1 MADPK
6 ATLTFKLDTPPNQ
19 RWSGALPIEVR
30 DVEKLVLRA
39 RGVSDDTLEVPPGR
53 YYVTALLPDGDQF
66 TVDGVVVVNPGES
79 KQLNIPLSGVAFPST
94 LQTTD
99 TLADKLWEISRPVA
113 QIFYRQS
120 FAIVRGNWLAEKFP
134 GTVSQVPLKREP
146 TTRSNLDIPFS
157 REAVWIEI
165 ERSKRYNY
173 FSVPVDEGGSTT
185 VKWSLDLDTD
195 KLTLKLDFHDGE
207 LNSLLDFVEK
217 SKANE
222 ARSIS
227 RTLVTRPDY
236 YATKKQSPLRAALG
250 AYVLIRANQLEGLD
264 EWTSNLVA
272 SHSWLPDALAVRVEY
287 LARSGRH
294 LEALKLLLE
303 IPKSGTPLF
312 RSGIAYLAERAKTY
326 ASLGAEGKS
335 SLQASTADTAR
346 LGKISEVFNDLA
358 MALDMTLSTSALRH
372 VPALK
377 PE

>member
-30 DVEKLVLRA
+30 DEKLILRA
-39 RGVSDDTLEVPPGR
+39 RGVSDDSLEVPPGR
-53 YYVTALLPDGDQF
+53 YYVTALLPNGDQS
-66 TVDGVVVVNPGES
+66 TVDGVIVEAGEN
-79 KQLNIPLSGVAFPST
+79 KQLNIPLSDVVFPAT

-99 TLADKLWEISRPVA
+99 TLSDSLWEISRPVT
-113 QIFYRQS
+113 QYFFRQS
-120 FAIVRGNWLAEKFP
+120 FAILRGNWLAEKFP

-157 REAVWIEI
+157 REVVWIEI

-173 FSVPVDEGGSTT
+173 FAVPVDEAGSTT
-185 VKWSLDLDTD
+185 AEWSLDLKTD
-195 KLTLKLDFHDGE
+195 KLTVNLDFHDGE

-236 YATKKQSPLRAALG
+236 YATKKQSPLRATLG
-250 AYVLIRANQLEGLD
+250 AYVLIRANQLDGLD

-272 SHSWLPDALAVRVEY
+272 SHAWLPDALAVRVEY

-294 LEALKLLLE
+294 PEALKLLLE

-312 RSGIAYLAERAKTY
+312 RSGISYLADRAKTY

-335 SLQASTADTAR
+335 GLQASAADMAR
-346 LGKISEVFNDLA
+346 LEKISQVFNDLA
-358 MALDMTLSTSALRH
+358 MALDMSLSTSALRQ

>member
-30 DVEKLVLRA
+30 DEKLILRA
-39 RGVSDDTLEVPPGR
+39 RGVSDDSLEVPPGR
-53 YYVTALLPDGDQF
+53 YYVTALLPNGDQS
-66 TVDGVVVVNPGES
+66 TVDGVIVEAGEN
-79 KQLNIPLSGVAFPST
+79 KQLNIPLSDVVFPAT

-99 TLADKLWEISRPVA
+99 TLSDSLWEISRPVT
-113 QIFYRQS
+113 QYFFRQS
-120 FAIVRGNWLAEKFP
+120 FAILRGNWLAEKFP

-157 REAVWIEI
+157 REVVWIEI

-173 FSVPVDEGGSTT
+173 FAVPVDEAGSTT
-185 VKWSLDLDTD
+185 AEWSLDLKTD
-195 KLTLKLDFHDGE
+195 KLTVNLDFHDGE

-236 YATKKQSPLRAALG
+236 YATKKQSPLRATLG
-250 AYVLIRANQLEGLD
+250 AYVLIRANQLDGLD

-294 LEALKLLLE
+294 PEALKLLLE

-312 RSGIAYLAERAKTY
+312 RSGISYLADRAKTY

-335 SLQASTADTAR
+335 GLQASAADMAR
-346 LGKISEVFNDLA
+346 LEKISQVFNDLA
-358 MALDMTLSTSALRH
+358 TALDMSLSTSALRQ

>member
-19 RWSGALPIEVR
+19 RWSGALPIEIR
-30 DVEKLVLRA
+30 DEKLILRA
-39 RGVSDDTLEVPPGR
+39 RGVSDDSLEVPPGR
-53 YYVTALLPDGDQF
+53 YYVTALLPNGDQS
-66 TVDGVVVVNPGES
+66 TVDGVIVEAGEN
-79 KQLNIPLSGVAFPST
+79 KQLNIPLSDVVFPAT

-99 TLADKLWEISRPVA
+99 TLSDSLWEISRPVT
-113 QIFYRQS
+113 QYFFRQS
-120 FAIVRGNWLAEKFP
+120 FAILRGNWLAEKFP

-157 REAVWIEI
+157 REVVWIEI

-173 FSVPVDEGGSTT
+173 FAVPVDEAGSTT
-185 VKWSLDLDTD
+185 AEWSLDLKTD
-195 KLTLKLDFHDGE
+195 KLTVNLDFHDGE

-236 YATKKQSPLRAALG
+236 YATKKQSPLRATLG
-250 AYVLIRANQLEGLD
+250 AYVLIRANQLDGLD

-272 SHSWLPDALAVRVEY
+272 SHSWLPDTLAVRVEY

-294 LEALKLLLE
+294 PEALKLLLE

-312 RSGIAYLAERAKTY
+312 RSGISYLADRAKTY

-335 SLQASTADTAR
+335 GLQASAADMAR
-346 LGKISEVFNDLA
+346 LEKISQVFNDLA
-358 MALDMTLSTSALRH
+358 TALDMSLSTSALRQ

>member
-30 DVEKLVLRA
+30 DEKLILRA
-39 RGVSDDTLEVPPGR
+39 RGVSDDSLEVPPGR
-53 YYVTALLPDGDQF
+53 YYVTALLPNGDQS
-66 TVDGVVVVNPGES
+66 TVDGVIVEAGEN
-79 KQLNIPLSGVAFPST
+79 KQLNIPLSDVVFPAT

-99 TLADKLWEISRPVA
+99 TLSDSLWEISRPVT
-113 QIFYRQS
+113 QYFFRQS
-120 FAIVRGNWLAEKFP
+120 FAILRGNWLAGKFP

-157 REAVWIEI
+157 REVVWIEI

-173 FSVPVDEGGSTT
+173 FAVPVDEAGSTT
-185 VKWSLDLDTD
+185 AEWSLDLKTD
-195 KLTLKLDFHDGE
+195 KLTVNLDFHDGE

-236 YATKKQSPLRAALG
+236 YATKKQSPLRATLG
-250 AYVLIRANQLEGLD
+250 AYVLIRANQLDGLD

-294 LEALKLLLE
+294 PEALKLLLE

-312 RSGIAYLAERAKTY
+312 RSGISYLADRAKTY

-335 SLQASTADTAR
+335 GLQASAADMAR
-346 LGKISEVFNDLA
+346 LEKISQVFNDLA
-358 MALDMTLSTSALRH
+358 TALDMSLSTSALRQ

>member
-30 DVEKLVLRA
+30 DEKLILRA
-39 RGVSDDTLEVPPGR
+39 RGVSDDSLEVPPGR
-53 YYVTALLPDGDQF
+53 YYVTALLPNGDQS
-66 TVDGVVVVNPGES
+66 TVDGVIVEAGEN
-79 KQLNIPLSGVAFPST
+79 KQLNIPLSDVVFPAT

-99 TLADKLWEISRPVA
+99 TLSDSLWEISRPVT
-113 QIFYRQS
+113 QYFFRQS
-120 FAIVRGNWLAEKFP
+120 FAILRGNWLAEKFP
-134 GTVSQVPLKREP
+134 GTGSQVPLKREP

-157 REAVWIEI
+157 REVVWIEI

-173 FSVPVDEGGSTT
+173 FAVPVDEAGSTT
-185 VKWSLDLDTD
+185 AEWSLDLKTD
-195 KLTLKLDFHDGE
+195 KLTVNLDFHDGE

-236 YATKKQSPLRAALG
+236 YATKKQSPLRATLG
-250 AYVLIRANQLEGLD
+250 AYVLIRANQLDGLD

-272 SHSWLPDALAVRVEY
+272 SHAWLPDALAVRVEY

-294 LEALKLLLE
+294 PEALKLLLE

-312 RSGIAYLAERAKTY
+312 RSGISYLADRAKTY

-335 SLQASTADTAR
+335 GLQASAADMAR
-346 LGKISEVFNDLA
+346 LEKISQVFNDLA
-358 MALDMTLSTSALRH
+358 MALDMSLSTSALRQ

>member
-19 RWSGALPIEVR
+19 RWSGALPIEIR
-30 DVEKLVLRA
+30 DEKLILRA
-39 RGVSDDTLEVPPGR
+39 RGVSDDSLEVPPGR
-53 YYVTALLPDGDQF
+53 YYVTALLPNGDQS
-66 TVDGVVVVNPGES
+66 TVDGVIVEAGEN
-79 KQLNIPLSGVAFPST
+79 KQLNIPLSDVVFPAT

-99 TLADKLWEISRPVA
+99 TLSDSLWEISRPVT
-113 QIFYRQS
+113 QYFFRQS
-120 FAIVRGNWLAEKFP
+120 FAILRGNWLAGKFP

-185 VKWSLDLDTD
+185 AKWSLDLKTD
-195 KLTLKLDFHDGE
+195 KLTLNLDFHDGE

-250 AYVLIRANQLEGLD
+250 AYVLIRANQLDGLD
-264 EWTSNLVA
+264 EWTSNLVT
-272 SHSWLPDALAVRVEY
+272 SHSWLPDAFAIRVEY

-294 LEALKLLLE
+294 PEALKLLLE

-312 RSGIAYLAERAKTY
+312 RSGISYLADRAKTY

-335 SLQASTADTAR
+335 GLQASAADMAR
-346 LGKISEVFNDLA
+346 LEKISQVFNDLA
-358 MALDMTLSTSALRH
+358 TALDMSLSTSALRQ

>member
-30 DVEKLVLRA
+30 DEKLILRA
-39 RGVSDDTLEVPPGR
+39 RGVSDDSLEVPPGR
-53 YYVTALLPDGDQF
+53 YYVTALLPNGDQS
-66 TVDGVVVVNPGES
+66 TVDGVIVEAGEN
-79 KQLNIPLSGVAFPST
+79 KQLNIPLSDVVFPAT

-99 TLADKLWEISRPVA
+99 TLSDSLWEISRPVT
-113 QIFYRQS
+113 QYFFRQS
-120 FAIVRGNWLAEKFP
+120 FAILRGNWLAGKFP

-157 REAVWIEI
+157 REVVWIEI

-173 FSVPVDEGGSTT
+173 FAVPVDEGGSTT
-185 VKWSLDLDTD
+185 AEWSLDLKTD
-195 KLTLKLDFHDGE
+195 KLTVNLDFHDGE

-236 YATKKQSPLRAALG
+236 YATKKQSPLRATLG
-250 AYVLIRANQLEGLD
+250 AYVLIRANQLDGLD

-272 SHSWLPDALAVRVEY
+272 SHSWLPDTLAVRVEY

-294 LEALKLLLE
+294 PEALKLLLE

-312 RSGIAYLAERAKTY
+312 RSGISYLADRAKTY

-335 SLQASTADTAR
+335 GLRASAADMAR
-346 LGKISEVFNDLA
+346 LEKISQVFNDLA
-358 MALDMTLSTSALRH
+358 TALDMSLSTSALRQ

>member
-30 DVEKLVLRA
+30 DEKLILRA
-39 RGVSDDTLEVPPGR
+39 RGVSDDSLEVPPGR
-53 YYVTALLPDGDQF
+53 YYVTALLPNGDQS
-66 TVDGVVVVNPGES
+66 TVDGVIVEAGEN
-79 KQLNIPLSGVAFPST
+79 KQLNIPLSDVVFPAT

-99 TLADKLWEISRPVA
+99 TLSDSLWEISRPVT
-113 QIFYRQS
+113 QYFFRQS
-120 FAIVRGNWLAEKFP
+120 FAILRGNWLAGKFP

-185 VKWSLDLDTD
+185 AKWSLDLKTD
-195 KLTLKLDFHDGE
+195 KLTLNLDFHDGE

-250 AYVLIRANQLEGLD
+250 AYVLIRANQLDGLD
-264 EWTSNLVA
+264 EWTSNLVT
-272 SHSWLPDALAVRVEY
+272 SHSWLPDAFAIRVEY

-294 LEALKLLLE
+294 PEALKLLLDV
-303 IPKSGTPLF
+303 PKSGAPLF
-312 RSGIAYLAERAKTY
+312 RSGIAYLADRTKTY

-335 SLQASTADTAR
+335 SLQASAADMAR
-346 LGKISEVFNDLA
+346 LGTISQVFNDLA
-358 MALDMTLSTSALRH
+358 MALDMTLWTSALRP
-372 VPALK
+372 VSALK

>member
-19 RWSGALPIEVR
+19 RWSGALPIEIR
-30 DVEKLVLRA
+30 DEKLILRA
-39 RGVSDDTLEVPPGR
+39 RGVSDDSLEVPPGR
-53 YYVTALLPDGDQF
+53 YYVTALLPNGDQS
-66 TVDGVVVVNPGES
+66 TVDGVIVEAGEN
-79 KQLNIPLSGVAFPST
+79 KQLNIPLSDVVFPAT

-99 TLADKLWEISRPVA
+99 TLSDSLWEISRPVT
-113 QIFYRQS
+113 QYFFRQS
-120 FAIVRGNWLAEKFP
+120 FAILRGNWLAGKFP

-157 REAVWIEI
+157 REVVWIEI

-173 FSVPVDEGGSTT
+173 FAVPVDEAGSTT
-185 VKWSLDLDTD
+185 AEWSLDLKTD
-195 KLTLKLDFHDGE
+195 KLTVNLDFHDGE

-236 YATKKQSPLRAALG
+236 YATKKQSPLRATLG
-250 AYVLIRANQLEGLD
+250 AYVLIRANQLDGLD

-272 SHSWLPDALAVRVEY
+272 SHSWLPDTLAVRVEY

-294 LEALKLLLE
+294 PEALKLLLE

-312 RSGIAYLAERAKTY
+312 RSGISYLADRAKTY

-335 SLQASTADTAR
+335 GLQASAADMAR
-346 LGKISEVFNDLA
+346 LEKISQVFNDLA
-358 MALDMTLSTSALRH
+358 TALDMSLSTSALRQ

>member
-30 DVEKLVLRA
+30 DEKLILRA
-39 RGVSDDTLEVPPGR
+39 RGVSDDSLEVPPGR
-53 YYVTALLPDGDQF
+53 YYVTALLPNGDQS
-66 TVDGVVVVNPGES
+66 TVDGVIVEAGEN
-79 KQLNIPLSGVAFPST
+79 KQLNIPLSDVVFPAT

-99 TLADKLWEISRPVA
+99 TLSDSLWEISRPVT
-113 QIFYRQS
+113 QYFFRQS
-120 FAIVRGNWLAEKFP
+120 FAILRGNWLAEKFP

-157 REAVWIEI
+157 REVVWIEI

-173 FSVPVDEGGSTT
+173 FAVPVDEAGSTT
-185 VKWSLDLDTD
+185 AEWSLDLKTD
-195 KLTLKLDFHDGE
+195 KLTVNLDFHDGE

-236 YATKKQSPLRAALG
+236 YATKKQSPLLATLG
-250 AYVLIRANQLEGLD
+250 AYVLIRANQLDGLD

-272 SHSWLPDALAVRVEY
+272 SHSWLPDAFAIRVEY
-287 LARSGRH
+287 LARS
-294 LEALKLLLE
+294 
-303 IPKSGTPLF
+303 
-312 RSGIAYLAERAKTY
+312 
-326 ASLGAEGKS
+326 
-335 SLQASTADTAR
+335 
-346 LGKISEVFNDLA
+346 
-358 MALDMTLSTSALRH
+358 
-372 VPALK
+372 
-377 PE
+377 

>member
-30 DVEKLVLRA
+30 DEKLFLRA

-66 TVDGVVVVNPGES
+66 TVDGLVVVNPGEN
-79 KQLNIPLSGVAFPST
+79 KQVNIPLSDVTFPRT
-94 LQTTD
+94 LETTD
-99 TLADKLWEISRPVA
+99 TLADLFWKISHPVT
-113 QIFYRQS
+113 QYFFRQS
-120 FAIVRGNWLAEKFP
+120 FAILRGNWLAEKFP

-165 ERSKRYNY
+165 DRSKRYNY

-185 VKWSLDLDTD
+185 VKWSLDLDTE
-195 KLTLKLDFHDGE
+195 KLTLDLDFHDGE

-250 AYVLIRANQLEGLD
+250 AYVLIRANQLDGLD
-264 EWTSNLVA
+264 EWTSNLLA
-272 SHSWLPDALAVRVEY
+272 SHSWLPDALAIRVEY

-294 LEALKLLLE
+294 PEALKLLLDV
-303 IPKSGTPLF
+303 PKSGAPLF
-312 RSGIAYLAERAKTY
+312 RSGIAYLADRAKTY
-326 ASLGAEGKS
+326 ASLAPEGKS
-335 SLQASTADTAR
+335 SLQVSAADMAR
-346 LGKISEVFNDLA
+346 LEKISQVFNDLA
-358 MALDMTLSTSALRH
+358 MALDMTLSTSALRP
-372 VPALK
+372 VSALK
-377 PE
+377 PG

>member
-30 DVEKLVLRA
+30 DEKLILRA
-39 RGVSDDTLEVPPGR
+39 RGVSDDSLEVPPGR
-53 YYVTALLPDGDQF
+53 YYVTALLPNGDQS
-66 TVDGVVVVNPGES
+66 TVDGVIVEAGEN
-79 KQLNIPLSGVAFPST
+79 KQLNIPLSDVVFPAT

-99 TLADKLWEISRPVA
+99 TLSDSLWEISRPVT
-113 QIFYRQS
+113 QYFFRQS
-120 FAIVRGNWLAEKFP
+120 FAILRGNWLAEKFP

-157 REAVWIEI
+157 REVVWIEI

-173 FSVPVDEGGSTT
+173 FAVPVDEAGSTT
-185 VKWSLDLDTD
+185 AEWSLDLKTD
-195 KLTLKLDFHDGE
+195 KLTVNLDFHDGE

-236 YATKKQSPLRAALG
+236 YATKKQSPLRATLG
-250 AYVLIRANQLEGLD
+250 AYVLIRANQLDGLD

-294 LEALKLLLE
+294 PEALKLLLE

-312 RSGIAYLAERAKTY
+312 RSGISYLADRAKTY

-335 SLQASTADTAR
+335 GLQASAADMAR
-346 LGKISEVFNDLA
+346 LEKISQVFNDLA
-358 MALDMTLSTSALRH
+358 MALDMSLSTSALRQ

>member
-30 DVEKLVLRA
+30 DEKLILRA
-39 RGVSDDTLEVPPGR
+39 RGVSDDSLEVPPGR
-53 YYVTALLPDGDQF
+53 YYVTALLPNGDQS
-66 TVDGVVVVNPGES
+66 TVDGVIVEAGEN
-79 KQLNIPLSGVAFPST
+79 KQLNIPLSDVVFPAT

-99 TLADKLWEISRPVA
+99 TLSDSLWEISRPVT
-113 QIFYRQS
+113 QYFFRQS
-120 FAIVRGNWLAEKFP
+120 FAILRGNWLAGKFP

-157 REAVWIEI
+157 REVVWIEI

-173 FSVPVDEGGSTT
+173 FAVPVDEAGSTT
-185 VKWSLDLDTD
+185 AEWSLDLKTD
-195 KLTLKLDFHDGE
+195 KLTVNLDFHDGE

-236 YATKKQSPLRAALG
+236 YATKKQSPLRATLG
-250 AYVLIRANQLEGLD
+250 AYVLIRANQLDGLD

-272 SHSWLPDALAVRVEY
+272 SHAWLPDALAVRVEY

-294 LEALKLLLE
+294 PEALKLLLE

-312 RSGIAYLAERAKTY
+312 RSGISYLADRAKTY

-335 SLQASTADTAR
+335 GLRASAADMAR
-346 LGKISEVFNDLA
+346 LEKISQVFNDLA
-358 MALDMTLSTSALRH
+358 TALDMSLSTSALRQ

>member
-19 RWSGALPIEVR
+19 RWSGALPIEIR
-30 DVEKLVLRA
+30 DEKLILRA
-39 RGVSDDTLEVPPGR
+39 RGVSDDSLEVPPGR
-53 YYVTALLPDGDQF
+53 YYVTALLPNGDQS
-66 TVDGVVVVNPGES
+66 TVDGVIVEAGEN
-79 KQLNIPLSGVAFPST
+79 KQLNIPLSDVVFPAT

-99 TLADKLWEISRPVA
+99 TLSDSLWEISRPVT
-113 QIFYRQS
+113 QYFFRQS
-120 FAIVRGNWLAEKFP
+120 FAILRGNWLAEKFP

-157 REAVWIEI
+157 REVVWIEI

-173 FSVPVDEGGSTT
+173 FAVPVDEAGSTT
-185 VKWSLDLDTD
+185 AEWSLDLKTD
-195 KLTLKLDFHDGE
+195 KLTVNLDFHDGE

-236 YATKKQSPLRAALG
+236 YATKKQSPLRATLG
-250 AYVLIRANQLEGLD
+250 AYVLIRANQLDGLD

-294 LEALKLLLE
+294 PEALKLLLE

-312 RSGIAYLAERAKTY
+312 RSGISYLADRAKTY

-335 SLQASTADTAR
+335 GLQASAADMAR
-346 LGKISEVFNDLA
+346 LEKISQVFNDLA
-358 MALDMTLSTSALRH
+358 TALDMSLSTSALRQ

>member
-30 DVEKLVLRA
+30 DEKLVLRA
-39 RGVSDDTLEVPPGR
+39 RGVSDDSLEVPPGR
-53 YYVTALLPDGDQF
+53 YYVTALLPNGDQS
-66 TVDGVVVVNPGES
+66 TVDGVVVEAGEN
-79 KQLNIPLSGVAFPST
+79 KQLDIVLSDIAFPPT

-99 TLADKLWEISRPVA
+99 TLSDSLWKISRPVT
-113 QIFYRQS
+113 QYFFRQS
-120 FAIVRGNWLAEKFP
+120 FAILRGNWLADEIP
-134 GTVSQVPLKREP
+134 GTGSHVPVKREP

-165 ERSKRYNY
+165 ERSNQYNY
-173 FSVPVDEGGSTT
+173 FAVPVDEGASTT
-185 VKWSLDLDTD
+185 VEWSLDLKTD
-195 KLTLKLDFHDGE
+195 KLTLNFDFHDGE
-207 LNSLLDFVEK
+207 LNSLLDFADN

-236 YATKKQSPLRAALG
+236 YATKKQSPLRATLG
-250 AYVLIRANQLEGLD
+250 AYVLIRANQLDGLD
-264 EWTSNLVA
+264 EWTGNLVA

-294 LEALKLLLE
+294 PEALKLLLE
-303 IPKSGTPLF
+303 IPKSGAPLF
-312 RSGIAYLAERAKTY
+312 RSGIGYLADRAKTY

-335 SLQASTADTAR
+335 SLQASTADMAR
-346 LGKISEVFNDLA
+346 LDRISQVFNDLA
-358 MALDMTLSTSALRH
+358 MALDMTLSTSTLRH

-377 PE
+377 SE

>member
-30 DVEKLVLRA
+30 DEKLILRA
-39 RGVSDDTLEVPPGR
+39 RGVSDDSLEVPPGR
-53 YYVTALLPDGDQF
+53 YYVTALLPNGDQS
-66 TVDGVVVVNPGES
+66 TVDGVIVEAGEN
-79 KQLNIPLSGVAFPST
+79 KQLNIPLSDVVFPAT

-99 TLADKLWEISRPVA
+99 TLSDSLWEISRPVT
-113 QIFYRQS
+113 QYFFRQS
-120 FAIVRGNWLAEKFP
+120 FAILRGNWLAGKFP

-157 REAVWIEI
+157 REVVWIEI

-173 FSVPVDEGGSTT
+173 FAVPVDEAGSTT
-185 VKWSLDLDTD
+185 AEWSLDLKTD
-195 KLTLKLDFHDGE
+195 KLTVNLDFHDGE

-236 YATKKQSPLRAALG
+236 YATKKQSPLRATLG
-250 AYVLIRANQLEGLD
+250 AYVLIRANQLDGLD

-272 SHSWLPDALAVRVEY
+272 SHAWLPDALAVRVEY

-294 LEALKLLLE
+294 PEALKLLLE

-312 RSGIAYLAERAKTY
+312 RSGISYLADRAKTY

-335 SLQASTADTAR
+335 GLQASAADMAR
-346 LGKISEVFNDLA
+346 LEKISQVFNDLA
-358 MALDMTLSTSALRH
+358 TALDMSLSTSALRQ

>member
-30 DVEKLVLRA
+30 DEKLILRA

-66 TVDGVVVVNPGES
+66 TVDGVVVVKPGEN
-79 KQLNIPLSGVAFPST
+79 QLDIAVSDIAFPSN
-94 LQTTD
+94 LQATD
-99 TLADKLWEISRPVA
+99 TLTDKLWEITRPVA

-120 FAIVRGNWLAEKFP
+120 FAILRGNWLAKKFP

-195 KLTLKLDFHDGE
+195 KLTLNLDFHDGE

-250 AYVLIRANQLEGLD
+250 AYVLIRANQLDGLD

-272 SHSWLPDALAVRVEY
+272 SHSWLPDAFAIRVEY

-294 LEALKLLLE
+294 PEALKLLLDV
-303 IPKSGTPLF
+303 PKSGAPLF
-312 RSGIAYLAERAKTY
+312 RSGIAYLADRAKTY

-335 SLQASTADTAR
+335 SLQASAADMAR
-346 LGKISEVFNDLA
+346 LGTISQVFNDLA
-358 MALDMTLSTSALRH
+358 TALDMTLSTSALRQ

>member
-30 DVEKLVLRA
+30 DEKLILRA
-39 RGVSDDTLEVPPGR
+39 RGVSDDSLEVPPGR
-53 YYVTALLPDGDQF
+53 YYVTALLPNGDQS
-66 TVDGVVVVNPGES
+66 TVDGVIVEAGEN
-79 KQLNIPLSGVAFPST
+79 KQLNIPLSDVVFPAT

-99 TLADKLWEISRPVA
+99 TLSDSLWEISRPVT
-113 QIFYRQS
+113 QYFFRQS
-120 FAIVRGNWLAEKFP
+120 FAILRGNWLAGKFP

-157 REAVWIEI
+157 REVVWIEI

-173 FSVPVDEGGSTT
+173 FAVPVDEGGSTT
-185 VKWSLDLDTD
+185 AEWSLDLKTD
-195 KLTLKLDFHDGE
+195 KLTVTLDFHDGE

-236 YATKKQSPLRAALG
+236 YATKKQSPLRATLG
-250 AYVLIRANQLEGLD
+250 AYVLIRANQLDGLD

-294 LEALKLLLE
+294 PEALKLLLE

-312 RSGIAYLAERAKTY
+312 RSGISYLADRAKTY
-326 ASLGAEGKS
+326 AGLDAEGKAG
-335 SLQASTADTAR
+335 LQASAADMAR
-346 LGKISEVFNDLA
+346 LEKISQVFNDLA
-358 MALDMTLSTSALRH
+358 TALDMSLSTSALRQ

>member
-1 MADPK
+1 M
-6 ATLTFKLDTPPNQ
+6 
-19 RWSGALPIEVR
+19 PIEVR
-30 DVEKLVLRA
+30 DEKLILRA
-39 RGVSDDTLEVPPGR
+39 REVSDDTLEVPPGR

-66 TVDGVVVVNPGES
+66 TVDGVVVVNPGEN
-79 KQLNIPLSGVAFPST
+79 KQLNIAVSDITFPST

-99 TLADKLWEISRPVA
+99 TLADKLWEITRPVA

-134 GTVSQVPLKREP
+134 DTVSQVPLKREP

-173 FSVPVDEGGSTT
+173 YFSVPVDEGGSTT

-195 KLTLKLDFHDGE
+195 KLTLDLDFHDGE

-250 AYVLIRANQLEGLD
+250 AYVLIRANQLDGLD

-272 SHSWLPDALAVRVEY
+272 SHSWLPDAFAIRVEY

-294 LEALKLLLE
+294 PEALKLLLDV
-303 IPKSGTPLF
+303 PKSGAPLF
-312 RSGIAYLAERAKTY
+312 RSGIAYLADRAKTY
-326 ASLGAEGKS
+326 ASLAPEGKS
-335 SLQASTADTAR
+335 SLQVSAADMAR
-346 LGKISEVFNDLA
+346 LEKISKVFNDLA
-358 MALDMTLSTSALRH
+358 MALDMTLSTSALRP
-372 VPALK
+372 VSALK

>member
-30 DVEKLVLRA
+30 DEKLILRA
-39 RGVSDDTLEVPPGR
+39 RGVSDDSLEVPPGR
-53 YYVTALLPDGDQF
+53 YYVTALLPNGDQS
-66 TVDGVVVVNPGES
+66 TVDGVIVEAGEN
-79 KQLNIPLSGVAFPST
+79 KQLNIPLSDVVFPAT

-99 TLADKLWEISRPVA
+99 TLSDSLWEISRPVT
-113 QIFYRQS
+113 QYFFRQS
-120 FAIVRGNWLAEKFP
+120 FAILRGNWLAEKFP

-146 TTRSNLDIPFS
+146 TTRSNLNIPFS
-157 REAVWIEI
+157 REVVWIEI

-173 FSVPVDEGGSTT
+173 FAVPVDEAGSTT
-185 VKWSLDLDTD
+185 AEWSLDLKTD
-195 KLTLKLDFHDGE
+195 KLTVNLDFHDGE

-236 YATKKQSPLRAALG
+236 YATKKQSPLRATLG
-250 AYVLIRANQLEGLD
+250 AYVLIRANQLDGLD

-294 LEALKLLLE
+294 PEALKLLLE

-312 RSGIAYLAERAKTY
+312 RSGISYLADRAKTY

-335 SLQASTADTAR
+335 GLQASAADMAR
-346 LGKISEVFNDLA
+346 LEKISQVFNDLA
-358 MALDMTLSTSALRH
+358 TALDMSLSTSALRQ